1 MHGET
6 TPDAFGTE
14 RALQESLLDTQA
26 ILDHAVD
33 GILTID
39 GQGTVCSFNRA
50 ASYIFGYVTEEILGR
65 NVSMLMPEP
74 DRSRHDSYIER
85 YHASGVPRI
94 IGFGRE
100 VEGRRKDGTLF
111 PMELA
116 VSQVAQQGQPLYV
129 GLVRDV
135 SERKQME
142 QIRAEL
148 VSTVSHELRTPLTAI
163 AGALGLLAGGVLGT
177 LPGEARQMIDI
188 AHKNSLR
195 LTHLINDLLDIEK
208 LGAGKMRLDLQTQP
222 LMPLVEQTLEAT
234 RAYAEQHQVRCELV
248 RRADVQVRVDSVRLQ
263 QILTNFLSNAARFSP
278 PGKRVEVAVH
288 GKPGAVRVEVID
300 RGPGIPEAFR
310 DRIFQKFSQAGSP
323 ATRKDGGSGLGL
335 AISKELAE
343 RMNGMV
349 GFTSQAGTGT
359 CFYVELPIPETDATA
374 PPETPATHRA
384 RPPGGPA

>member
-1 MHGET
+1 MKRT
-6 TPDAFGTE
+6 TTAGASATE
-14 RALQESLLDTQA
+14 RALQESLLHTQA

-33 GILTID
+33 GIVTID
-39 GQGTVCSFNRA
+39 GQGTVRSFNRA
-50 ASYIFGYVTEEILGR
+50 ASYIFGYSTEEVLGR

-74 DRSRHDSYIER
+74 HRSQHDHYLAH

-100 VEGRRKDGTLF
+100 VEGQRRDGSVF

-116 VSQVAQQGQPLYV
+116 VSQIAHQGLPHYV
-129 GLVRDV
+129 GLVRDI
-135 SERKQME
+135 SERKQIE
-142 QIRAEL
+142 QLKAEL

-163 AGALGLLAGGVLGT
+163 AGALGLLAGGVLGEMT
-177 LPGEARQMIDI
+177 AEARQMIDI

-208 LGAGKMRLDLQTQP
+208 LAAGKMRLDLQAQP

-234 RAYAEQHQVRCELV
+234 RAYAEQLHVRVELV
-248 RRADVQVRVDSVRLQ
+248 SRADDAQVRVDSVRLQ

-278 PGKRVEVAVH
+278 PGARVEVAVH
-288 GKPGAVRVEVID
+288 GRRGAVRVEVCD
-300 RGPGIPEAFR
+300 HGPGIPDAFR
-310 DRIFQKFSQAGSP
+310 ERIFQKFCQADSP
-323 ATRKDGGSGLGL
+323 AARQHGSGLGL

-349 GFTSQAGTGT
+349 GFSSQAGAGA
-359 CFYVELPIPETDATA
+359 CFYVELPTLTGAGTPRPHADTTTA
-374 PPETPATHRA
+374 
-384 RPPGGPA
+384 